1 MLVYDD
7 QCWYLAADWQA
18 INMAQRKFA
27 PNPQVAALESPAAA
41 QASFR
46 PNNVPGDC
54 LIHHHRGNSQRFRQR
69 EGHIFFTTVEI
80 PHGGDPPLAQRIDDF
95 FYQQFRC

>member
-1 MLVYDD
+1 MSMLVYDD

-46 PNNVPGDC
+46 PNSVPG
-54 LIHHHRGNSQRFRQR
+54 
-69 EGHIFFTTVEI
+69 
-80 PHGGDPPLAQRIDDF
+80 
-95 FYQQFRC
+95 

>member
-1 MLVYDD
+1 MSMLVYDD

-27 PNPQVAALESPAAA
+27 PNSQVAALESPAAA

-46 PNNVPGDC
+46 PRSGLVQAE
-54 LIHHHRGNSQRFRQR
+54 QRA
-69 EGHIFFTTVEI
+69 E
-80 PHGGDPPLAQRIDDF
+80 
-95 FYQQFRC
+95 

>member
-18 INMAQRKFA
+18 INMAQRKCA

-41 QASFR
+41 QASFQAE
-46 PNNVPGDC
+46 
-54 LIHHHRGNSQRFRQR
+54 QRA
-69 EGHIFFTTVEI
+69 G
-80 PHGGDPPLAQRIDDF
+80 
-95 FYQQFRC
+95 